1 MIIMITNNGDNSY
14 ENANDENASDNPNDD
29 QMIRQ

>member
-1 MIIMITNNGDNSY
+1 MIIMMTNNAYNSY
-14 ENANDENASDNPNDD
+14 ENTNDENASDNSNDD

>member
-1 MIIMITNNGDNSY
+1 MMTNNGDNSY
-14 ENANDENASDNPNDD
+14 ENTNDENASDNPNDD

>member
-1 MIIMITNNGDNSY
+1 MIIMMTNNGDNSY
-14 ENANDENASDNPNDD
+14 ENTNDENAYDNPNDD

>member
-1 MIIMITNNGDNSY
+1 MIIMMTNNAYNSY
-14 ENANDENASDNPNDD
+14 ENANDENASDNSNDD